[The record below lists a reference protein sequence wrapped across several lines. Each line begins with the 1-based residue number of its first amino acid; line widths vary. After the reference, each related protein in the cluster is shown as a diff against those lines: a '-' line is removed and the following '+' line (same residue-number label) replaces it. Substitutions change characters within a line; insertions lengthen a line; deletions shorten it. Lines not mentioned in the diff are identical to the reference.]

1 MKVKIDRMVE
11 TMKGMT
17 LVALHYLVKRI
28 APPFT
33 PHVMEY
39 PLPPNFKMLQLETL
53 NATKDLLHHLENYK
67 TLIHL
72 QAVPNE
78 IMCKVFPTTLK
89 GSTKVW
95 FKKLKPSSMDSFA
108 ELSKLFGNHI
118 I

>member
-1 MKVKIDRMVE
+1 
-11 TMKGMT
+11 
-17 LVALHYLVKRI
+17 
-28 APPFT
+28 
-33 PHVMEY
+33 MEY

-53 NATKDLLHHLENYK
+53 DATKDLLHHLENYK
-67 TLIHL
+67 ALIHL

-95 FKKLKPSSMDSFA
+95 FKKLKLSSMDSFA
-108 ELSKLFGNHI
+108 ELSKLFGHHI